1 MKKKIVVIGYG
12 SIGRKHCK
20 ILKKLKQDYYVVTSQ
35 KKIKEKSINFH
46 QLPNIN
52 PDYIIIATPT
62 NRHLDQ
68 LKKID
73 SLIKGKIIMIE
84 KPLFDKK
91 SNYFSKNNKVYVAYN
106 LRFNP
111 VIKYLKKFCNK
122 YKPINVEIYCGS
134 YLPKWRKR
142 NYIETSSAKKNLGG
156 GVLNDL
162 SHEIDYANFIFG
174 KLKKILKFKKKISNL
189 KINTED
195 YAIVLCKSKKTKIL
209 IILDYISFKNK
220 RIIKINFDKFTI
232 EADLIKN
239 VIYNY
244 NLKNKIKK
252 VFKYKNTYEEQLK
265 NLIKNRFEL
274 FCDINN
280 AKKVLNIIH

>member
-1 MKKKIVVIGYG
+1 M
-12 SIGRKHCK
+12 
-20 ILKKLKQDYYVVTSQ
+20 
-35 KKIKEKSINFH
+35 
-46 QLPNIN
+46 
-52 PDYIIIATPT
+52 
-62 NRHLDQ
+62 
-68 LKKID
+68 
-73 SLIKGKIIMIE
+73 
-84 KPLFDKK
+84 
-91 SNYFSKNNKVYVAYN
+91 
-106 LRFNP
+106 
-111 VIKYLKKFCNK
+111 
-122 YKPINVEIYCGS
+122 
-134 YLPKWRKR
+134 
-142 NYIETSSAKKNLGG
+142 
-156 GVLNDL
+156 
-162 SHEIDYANFIFG
+162 
-174 KLKKILKFKKKISNL
+174 
-189 KINTED
+189 
-195 YAIVLCKSKKTKIL
+195 KTKIL